1 MAFPVPPLKI
11 DLSESDDYTQRMR
24 PFDVE
29 RGQQILR
36 KCLAG
41 CQESW
46 GAGGLQTSMW
56 ASCCAVGHGPW
67 VLQFPGK

>member
-1 MAFPVPPLKI
+1 M
-11 DLSESDDYTQRMR
+11 
-24 PFDVE
+24 E
-29 RGQQILR
+29 RGQEILR

-56 ASCCAVGHGPW
+56 ASCCAVGTWSLGASVPRQVTDMRTSW
-67 VLQFPGK
+67 C